1 MILFVGQFNSEV
13 TLWMKEFRIIIIMY
27 TMLALH
33 NSYLLKFK
41 TEFKEFGD
49 GG

>member
-13 TLWMKEFRIIIIMY
+13 TLWMKEFRIIIMY